1 MKDLIKNFAKDVG
14 VDDIG
19 FASIENYNSPNT
31 PPIKEI
37 YSKAKIIIVLAFQ
50 QLDNCENENIGEGDL
65 WNAPD
70 PTVLTSHHIQQ

>member
-1 MKDLIKNFAKDVG
+1 MKDMIKNFAKDVG

-37 YSKAKIIIVLAFQ
+37 YSKAAKANMRVLFEIVVQ
-50 QLDNCENENIGEGDL
+50 
-65 WNAPD
+65 
-70 PTVLTSHHIQQ
+70 